1 MVGRRVGQM
10 QQTWSSVSSMR
21 FFSNPQRVEWTL
33 IGGLMLLAFAIRMI
47 GIDHSSLW
55 TDEGYS
61 LWFSRQPIADLW
73 GPIARNEYNPTLYY
87 ILLNLWTDVFGE
99 SKVAIRS
106 LSTVINVLAL
116 PFVYFTARWAITGPK
131 SRLVAILSAGL
142 FTLAFEEILF
152 AQEARTYCLCVLA
165 IAMAAAGSTKI
176 TSLAMADGAKADT
189 MPVWPFVL
197 LGAGCALAMWSHYT
211 TAIFIAV
218 IGLFH
223 AGLLLARW
231 RVHGE
236 LFRNYIVAAVVF
248 LGLGGR
254 TLWIFAAYALP
265 ASGDFWITVP
275 TIPDLIDASTMLF
288 GGAFALESWS
298 ADIILRT
305 LLFAPWPLIGVFAA
319 WRTGDATTRVNL
331 VFLLAVSV
339 GAFVLFLAVTYLGKP
354 VFLQRVVLPVQIGW
368 IVLCAMAV
376 LAFESQRFSRIAAGL
391 LVTAFGISSVRYL
404 QSIDF
409 IAPKEP
415 WQTAIEMI
423 VQQADTG
430 ETIHVSASGEILA
443 QYYIERSGRSDLII
457 RPMTGSMR
465 TPPARPAF
473 SKDEIL
479 YIERPGDAAMAGL
492 AAHLS
497 ETRPAWLLVRNP
509 HSNLWQPAFEVMSAY
524 DVEEIMLHPGPLGL
538 YRVSD
543 ANGSGTQIA
552 EGAP

>member
-21 FFSNPQRVEWTL
+21 FFSSPQRVEWTL

-87 ILLNLWTDVFGE
+87 ILLNLWTDMFGE

-116 PFVYFTARWAITGPK
+116 PFVYFTARWAIAGPK
-131 SRLVAILSAGL
+131 SQLVAVLSAGL
-142 FTLAFEEILF
+142 FALAFEEILF

-176 TSLAMADGAKADT
+176 ISLAMSGQTKT
-189 MPVWPFVL
+189 EPLPVWPFVL

-223 AGLLLARW
+223 TGLLLARW
-231 RVHGE
+231 RTHEE
-236 LFRNYIVAAVVF
+236 LFRNYVVAAVVF

-254 TLWIFAAYALP
+254 SLWIFAAYALP

-275 TIPDLIDASTMLF
+275 TLPDLIDASTMLF

-298 ADIILRT
+298 ADIIMRT
-305 LLFAPWPLIGVFAA
+305 LLFAPWPLIGVYAA
-319 WRTGDATTRVNL
+319 WRTGDPATRINL
-331 VFLLAVSV
+331 AFLISVSV
-339 GAFVLFLAVTYLGKP
+339 GAFILFLAVTYLGKP

-391 LVTAFGISSVRYL
+391 LVTAFAISSVRYL
-404 QSIDF
+404 QNVDF

-415 WQTAIEMI
+415 WQTAVEMI
-423 VQQADTG
+423 AEQAGPG
-430 ETIHVSASGEILA
+430 ETIHVTASGEVLTR
-443 QYYIERSGRSDLII
+443 YYVERLGRDDLIV

-465 TPPARPAF
+465 VPPARPAF

-479 YIERPGDAAMAGL
+479 YIERPGDAAVAEL
-492 AAHLS
+492 AKQLS

-509 HSNLWQPAFEVMSAY
+509 HSNLWQPAFGVMSGY
-524 DVEEIMLHPGPLGL
+524 TVGETMLHPGPLGL
-538 YRVSD
+538 YRISD
-543 ANGSGTQIA
+543 ADGSGTQIA

>member
-21 FFSNPQRVEWTL
+21 FFSSPQRVEWTL

-87 ILLNLWTDVFGE
+87 ILLNLWTDMFGE

-116 PFVYFTARWAITGPK
+116 PFVYFTARWAIAGPK
-131 SRLVAILSAGL
+131 SQLLAVLSAGL
-142 FTLAFEEILF
+142 FALAFEEILF

-176 TSLAMADGAKADT
+176 ISLAMSGPTKT
-189 MPVWPFVL
+189 EPMPVWPFVL

-231 RVHGE
+231 RTHVE
-236 LFRNYIVAAVVF
+236 LFRNYVVAAVVF

-254 TLWIFAAYALP
+254 SLWIFAAYALP

-275 TIPDLIDASTMLF
+275 TLPDLIDASTMLF

-298 ADIILRT
+298 ADIIMRT
-305 LLFAPWPLIGVFAA
+305 LLFAPWPLIGTYAA
-319 WRTGDATTRVNL
+319 WRTGDPATRINL
-331 VFLLAVSV
+331 AFLISVSV
-339 GAFVLFLAVTYLGKP
+339 GAFILFLAVTYLGKP

-391 LVTAFGISSVRYL
+391 LVTAFAISSVRYL
-404 QSIDF
+404 QNIDF

-415 WQTAIEMI
+415 WQTAVEMI
-423 VQQADTG
+423 AEQAGPG
-430 ETIHVSASGEILA
+430 ETIHVTASGEVLTR
-443 QYYIERSGRSDLII
+443 YYVERLVRDDLIV

-465 TPPARPAF
+465 VPPARPAF

-479 YIERPGDAAMAGL
+479 YIERPGDAAVAEL
-492 AAHLS
+492 AKQLS

-509 HSNLWQPAFEVMSAY
+509 HSNLWQPAFGVMSGY
-524 DVEEIMLHPGPLGL
+524 TVEETMLHPGPLGL
-538 YRVSD
+538 YRISD
-543 ANGSGTQIA
+543 ADGSGTQIA